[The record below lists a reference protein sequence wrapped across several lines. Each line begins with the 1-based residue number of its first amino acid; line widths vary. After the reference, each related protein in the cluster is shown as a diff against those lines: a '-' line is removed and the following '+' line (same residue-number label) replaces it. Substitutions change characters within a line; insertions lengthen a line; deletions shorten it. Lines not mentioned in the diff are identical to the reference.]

1 MTNQSRRNRKGR
13 GGFFAERRT
22 RVRRMKDRLTSRGVL
37 LGQETGTDQPRMG
50 NPRSRS
56 ISRQLKA
63 QRNKKE

>member
-1 MTNQSRRNRKGR
+1 MTNQSRRNRKGS

-22 RVRRMKDRLTSRGVL
+22 RVRKRKDRLTSRGVL
-37 LGQETGTDQPRMG
+37 MGKESGTGNPRMG

-63 QRNKKE
+63 QRNKK